1 MPAAA
6 AAAGCTL
13 AAADRCR
20 AARCSSFCG
29 GGWAAGRLSCPRRRA
44 GPSAGGFAARC
55 DGEAPRRAARP
66 ALLLADAVLAGEAYA
81 EGVEGLRGAP
91 VREETLRAA
100 TSALAALFAQ
110 PQPPAGRS
118 PPRRSRGAA
127 GGLAGAQGGAGGSDR
142 GAVAEGEAALAL
154 AQAKARQALLHGIT
168 YPAGAHHARRCTCG
182 ACGARRAALEK
193 AWPLVAAACAEA
205 ESTQGFAAEEAAL
218 QAQGFKYAGGTSHA
232 EGCPCP
238 HCCRRREGQALPVP
252 PAVPRPPAVTTQ
264 LLSVQVCADGGFVVG
279 SASPWRHLPLCKCPN
294 CNKLRAALRSG
305 HARVDLDADQ
315 SALLPL
321 SPSYQATPEEMA
333 AKEVTRRARISAR
346 NAGRLPWNTGKV
358 HSETTKA
365 KIARTTRVA
374 LQSPDTR
381 ARISAAAV
389 RQHSTGSRAA
399 IAAGM
404 QAYLLRRRTTALA
417 AISAALAVDG
427 VALASRSLPGV
438 TWLGLGPRRAL
449 VDTVTPP
456 APPPR
461 PPGRPFG
468 SIRKPP
474 VPPRPFDPN
483 RSSGT
488 YKSPQHRA
496 RIAESVRARWQDPE
510 YAERVR
516 ASMRTSV
523 LERSQRPSSRPM
535 SYTRSPSYRRPSS
548 RVVAEDDDE
557 EMLLPPRRVLTAE
570 QEAQRSALAAQAQ
583 AMLAQAQAAAAA
595 LQAQGGE
602 IDPAVLADVT
612 AAVDGARKMLAR
624 FAVQTLPPPM
634 PPVRAARARREAGG
648 VVQEMVWYQG
658 RLVSATERPA
668 D

>member
-1 MPAAA
+1 
-6 AAAGCTL
+6 
-13 AAADRCR
+13 
-20 AARCSSFCG
+20 
-29 GGWAAGRLSCPRRRA
+29 
-44 GPSAGGFAARC
+44 
-55 DGEAPRRAARP
+55 
-66 ALLLADAVLAGEAYA
+66 
-81 EGVEGLRGAP
+81 
-91 VREETLRAA
+91 
-100 TSALAALFAQ
+100 
-110 PQPPAGRS
+110 
-118 PPRRSRGAA
+118 
-127 GGLAGAQGGAGGSDR
+127 
-142 GAVAEGEAALAL
+142 
-154 AQAKARQALLHGIT
+154 
-168 YPAGAHHARRCTCG
+168 
-182 ACGARRAALEK
+182 
-193 AWPLVAAACAEA
+193 
-205 ESTQGFAAEEAAL
+205 
-218 QAQGFKYAGGTSHA
+218 
-232 EGCPCP
+232 
-238 HCCRRREGQALPVP
+238 
-252 PAVPRPPAVTTQ
+252 
-264 LLSVQVCADGGFVVG
+264 
-279 SASPWRHLPLCKCPN
+279 
-294 CNKLRAALRSG
+294 
-305 HARVDLDADQ
+305 
-315 SALLPL
+315 
-321 SPSYQATPEEMA
+321 MA